1 MADFH
6 LSQLTTLNTPSDDD
20 TLVINDNTTGAP
32 VTKSIS
38 FKNLKLEV
46 QSQNIGAGLEFD
58 SVGRYTISVGSGL
71 KFDDLT
77 SDADLMLDISNGL
90 RFSGN
95 SLVFD
100 INNDTLRF
108 IANTVGV
115 RTRAGGGIGTVSFN
129 DPNSGLFVEWDR
141 LAYIQDT
148 VPNTQTG
155 PSTPIEKGRMW
166 VNTSPSTPELKVYNG
181 ATWKDM
187 GVSLNTLKEVV
198 AASSSFADFQS
209 KVDAM
214 TD

>member
-58 SVGRYTISVGSGL
+58 SLGRYTISTGAGL
-71 KFDDLT
+71 VFDDLT
-77 SDADLMLDISNGL
+77 SDADLKLDISNGL
-90 RFSGN
+90 RFDGN
-95 SLVFD
+95 SLTFD
-100 INNDTLRF
+100 LNNDTLKF

-115 RTRAGGGIGTVSFN
+115 RTRTGGGIGVGSFN
-129 DPNSGLFVEWDR
+129 DPNAGLFVEWDR
-141 LAYIQDT
+141 LVYVQNT

-155 PSTPIEKGRMW
+155 PTTPVEKGRLW
-166 VNTSPSTPELKVYNG
+166 VNTSSSTPELKVYNG
-181 ATWKDM
+181 AAWKDM
-187 GVSLNTLKEVV
+187 GISLNTFKEIV
-198 AASSSFADFQS
+198 ATSSSFTDFQN
-209 KVDAM
+209 KVAAM